1 MKTKKPEKLKALKHT
16 ELLITALAGILVFVF
31 FSFFYANH
39 LRFAGQLQLF
49 LCTSNYFI
57 EKIMLPGGLSGWTG
71 GFLTQFYHIPAAG
84 AFIISVLL
92 ISIQI
97 LTRGII
103 LKFNAGRKNLL
114 LLSFLPALVA
124 GLILCNELYPLSAIT
139 GFAGSL
145 AAARIY
151 VQIRNEKR
159 RFAAGILLIPLIFY
173 LLGGAFLSMVLIMTA
188 FEIVQA
194 KTSGLQSGPRSGL
207 RPATKRSEPWKII
220 VYYILLSAAVPLLVR
235 HFIVFQPLRQAF
247 LTEFYY
253 NIPDRIP
260 PAIPILL
267 VLPLPVI
274 LFHSLIPERH
284 LQKTYLLLVQIAIIL
299 GTAIYGAAGMVNFD
313 AETTMTYDNLVR
325 NQRWEEVISFA
336 GKKPPAN
343 YLSLAMLNLSL
354 AKTGIMDEKMFSFSQ
369 HGREGLFLRFEDEF
383 ISPMMGNEI
392 LYHIGLVNASQLYAF
407 ESMEVMPN
415 MEKTVRSVKRLAET
429 NLINGHYEV
438 ADKYLKLLKK
448 TLFYRKW
455 AKNAEKYLY
464 NEEMINNH
472 PDWGEKRRMAIRDDF
487 FFHIDDIEGVLV
499 RMLTDNPGNR
509 IAFEY
514 LAAWY
519 LLGKELDRFA
529 TLVPLMEQS
538 GYREMPRSY
547 QEAMLFYI
555 SLTNTSPLEGSPYK
569 IDTDVIQRMNAYA
582 RIYLNNPQNA
592 RQLLTPDYSE
602 TYWYYFHLSE
612 I

>member
-1 MKTKKPEKLKALKHT
+1 MKTKKPKKLKALKHT
-16 ELLITALAGILVFVF
+16 ELLITALAGILIFVF

-103 LKFNAGRKNLL
+103 LKFNAGRKNLF
-114 LLSFLPALVA
+114 LLSLLPALVA
-124 GLILCNELYPLSAIT
+124 GLILCSELYPLSAVT

-145 AAARIY
+145 ATARIY

-159 RFAAGILLIPLIFY
+159 RFTAGILLIPLIFY

-194 KTSGLQSGPRSGL
+194 KISGPRSGL
-207 RPATKRSEPWKII
+207 RPATKRPGTWKII
-220 VYYILLSAAVPLLVR
+220 LYYILLSAAVPLVVR

-260 PAIPILL
+260 PAIPVLL
-267 VLPLPVI
+267 ALPLPVI
-274 LFHSLIPERH
+274 LFHSLIPER
-284 LQKTYLLLVQIAIIL
+284 LLRKTYLLLVQIAIIF
-299 GTAIYGAAGMVNFD
+299 GTATYGAAEMVNFD

-325 NQRWEEVISFA
+325 DQRWEDVILFA

-354 AKTGIMDEKMFSFSQ
+354 AKTGIMAEKMFSFSQ

-407 ESMEVMPN
+407 ESMEVMPH

-464 NEEMINNH
+464 KEEMINNH

-509 IAFEY
+509 MAFEY

-519 LLGKELDRFA
+519 LLGKELDKFV

-582 RIYLNNPQNA
+582 RIYLNNPENA